1 MDIIIVLC
9 TFTGK
14 DGENSSDE
22 TEISGTYGLSSTKEE
37 CAYKVYTYYRGTT
50 LNGKSLAGATFTYSG
65 NDIGKCYAEY
75 GTVTEGNAGTYTFC
89 YLP

>member
-14 DGENSSDE
+14 DGDGGTE

-37 CAYKVYTYYRGTT
+37 CAYKVYTYYP
-50 LNGKSLAGATFTYSG
+50 SAVGATFGIIGQS
-65 NDIGKCYAEY
+65 DAGKCWAEY
-75 GTVTEGNAGTYTFC
+75 GSKTLATATKYTFC